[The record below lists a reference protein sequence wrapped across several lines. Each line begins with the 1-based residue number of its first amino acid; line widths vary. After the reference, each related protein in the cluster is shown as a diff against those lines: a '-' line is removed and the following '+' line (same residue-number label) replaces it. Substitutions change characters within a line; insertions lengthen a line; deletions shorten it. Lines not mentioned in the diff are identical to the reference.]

1 MQFARRFA
9 NSAGLA
15 QALAAFDCM
24 PAWAE
29 AAMTGD
35 QPGTVAAVAE
45 ENTPAKVFVGVYI
58 DDIQELD
65 LLNFGDLSE
74 PEATDYSRLTLSI
87 PVSRPGGG
95 HGDQDLRANR
105 AHRRLRCA
113 RVLRA
118 ALLCRGADRL
128 GITALLTLVAL
139 QITSGASLP
148 DVDYLSRPH
157 RPSGKSAVIGLA
169 LRHSFGAVPCHALA
183 GRMPNTEIRPLPL
196 ISRGPR
202 SSASKWAET

>member
-118 ALLCRGADRL
+118 APSSRGADRL
-128 GITALLTLVAL
+128 GPHGPAHPRRAADHLGREPARFRL
-139 QITSGASLP
+139 SEPASP
-148 DVDYLSRPH
+148 PFRQVGRH
-157 RPSGKSAVIGLA
+157 RPRAA
-169 LRHSFGAVPCHALA
+169 
-183 GRMPNTEIRPLPL
+183 T
-196 ISRGPR
+196 
-202 SSASKWAET
+202 